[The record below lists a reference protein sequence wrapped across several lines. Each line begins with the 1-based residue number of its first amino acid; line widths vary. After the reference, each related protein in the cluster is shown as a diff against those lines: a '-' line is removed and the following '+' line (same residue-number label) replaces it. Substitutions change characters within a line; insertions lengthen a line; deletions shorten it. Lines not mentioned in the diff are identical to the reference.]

1 MLEVIETSNQQVKVI
16 GLTHTKLCTNICRI
30 SRNPMDKVLHAGDQ
44 EMEPEIGGLKFKFIS
59 STCHYTQNVKK
70 GTLQNKIT

>member
-1 MLEVIETSNQQVKVI
+1 
-16 GLTHTKLCTNICRI
+16 
-30 SRNPMDKVLHAGDQ
+30 MDKILHAGDQ

-59 STCHYTQNVKK
+59 STCYYTQNVKK